1 MISYLKR
8 VGVALSVLLNVT
20 LGGPSNQT
28 FSAMNWQR
36 KKDNKTN
43 LVWYIDLVLGSDHC
57 VMSWVYWS
65 VRK

>member
-1 MISYLKR
+1 MICYLKR

-20 LGGPSNQT
+20 LDGPSNQT
-28 FSAMNWQR
+28 FSARNWQR
-36 KKDNKTN
+36 KKDSKFNF
-43 LVWYIDLVLGSDHC
+43 VWCIDLILGSDHC

>member
-28 FSAMNWQR
+28 FSARNWQR
-36 KKDNKTN
+36 KKDSKINF
-43 LVWYIDLVLGSDHC
+43 VWHIDLVLGSDHC

>member
-1 MISYLKR
+1 MTCYLKR

-28 FSAMNWQR
+28 FSARNWQR
-36 KKDNKTN
+36 KKDSKFN